1 MCGISGHL
9 GVTADQG
16 LIERLSRCDHASPV
30 APAVARVGTAA
41 LAVTAPADAARRALA
56 TSVSGRHTLVLD
68 GELYEPDDLREELVT
83 LGHDLT
89 GGDAAV
95 VLAAYGEWGP
105 EGLDRLEGSFALAV
119 HDRETDTL
127 TLARDPFGTRQLYVA
142 RVRGGEGGDGGET
155 AEAGGWIFSSTIRPI
170 LESGHHERRP
180 DDRTIYRY
188 LCFRV
193 HDDGP
198 ETFFSGIE
206 RVGAG
211 ETLTLTSAG
220 SESHT
225 WTSLRDD
232 LEATPEVRP
241 YGVRVIEDFRHLLT
255 AAVRRR
261 HAGRVATSLSGGI
274 DAAAIVSV
282 VDGLARTDAPTAH
295 HVQQTWSV
303 LFPETRADE
312 VRYVDDVVD
321 ALGDRVEAHRVE
333 PTPTDFKLDLRDFVR
348 LQEEPLVSTGAYT
361 QFRVM
366 RAAAASDMAPTAL
379 LDGHGGDETLG
390 GFGPH
395 HLVHL
400 RELSRSGG
408 AAGAAK
414 AAAELGR
421 SLDVLARRGGP
432 VVADRVRG
440 RRDVPMRSLLGAEFA
455 AAHADETY
463 AVERGSLHRRLLD
476 DVVAGSL
483 PARLRYA
490 DKNARHFGLRVRLPF
505 LDRDLVRFVF
515 ALPDEA
521 LIHEGWSKRV
531 LRDAMRGRV
540 PESVRRR
547 RDKIGAT
554 TPQGEWFMRLK
565 NHIYGV
571 FLSES
576 FAGRRYIDQSAV
588 LHAFEGWIKGTNSI
602 DSMTVWRM
610 LNLELWL
617 QEFFDEHDPAD
628 AEPDRVKTD
637 YEPNARKQ
645 LDLTL
650 DDGSV
655 VRRYPLRTDL
665 FAREDDL
672 EAKTLG
678 YLERFFAGLPEAGP
692 DHAAATGGQWFFF
705 ISEKIVAITQGRSF
719 FVWDITVGRPA
730 RILSRYVTRTPAGIG
745 LGSPFTMQLAI
756 EEAGLPR
763 VLYASAG
770 GFLGKLV
777 GKKGLFYDLVGGDI
791 RAIDGPTE
799 YSVYPANVSA
809 KLGPKD
815 PDDVAARLSAA
826 IRERVPEAYR
836 ATFGGTVVMDA
847 NDIGRNVLGKDA
859 AGPKERYEAMFA
871 DNPLGQGS
879 EQTPMAIV
887 FEKPST

>member
-1 MCGISGHL
+1 M
-9 GVTADQG
+9 
-16 LIERLSRCDHASPV
+16 
-30 APAVARVGTAA
+30 
-41 LAVTAPADAARRALA
+41 
-56 TSVSGRHTLVLD
+56 SGRLTLVLD
-68 GELYEPDDLREELVT
+68 GELYDTADLRDVLTT
-83 LGHDLT
+83 LGHEL
-89 GGDAAV
+89 GAGDAAL

-119 HDRETDTL
+119 HDRDTDAV
-127 TLARDPFGTRQLYVA
+127 TLARDPFGTRQLYAA
-142 RVRGGEGGDGGET
+142 RVGS
-155 AEAGGWIFSSTIRPI
+155 GGWLFASTIRPI

-180 DDRTIYRY
+180 NDRTIYRY

-198 ETFFSGIE
+198 ETFFEGIE

-211 ETLTLTSAG
+211 ESMTLTRDGGAERHLWS
-220 SESHT
+220 
-225 WTSLRDD
+225 SLVDE
-232 LEATPEVRP
+232 LEGTREPRP

-261 HAGRVATSLSGGI
+261 ATGTVATSLSGGI
-274 DAAAIVSV
+274 DAAAIVASSTV
-282 VDGLARTDAPTAH
+282 SPAPRRPRPPTCSRRGRCSSPRRAPTRCATSTTSSTH
-295 HVQQTWSV
+295 SVTASRPTGSSRPRPSSRRTCATSCASRRSRWSR
-303 LFPETRADE
+303 P
-312 VRYVDDVVD
+312 
-321 ALGDRVEAHRVE
+321 
-333 PTPTDFKLDLRDFVR
+333 
-348 LQEEPLVSTGAYT
+348 
-361 QFRVM
+361 
-366 RAAAASDMAPTAL
+366 APTRSSGSCVRRPSSDAAPTVL

-408 AAGAAK
+408 VSGAAG

-432 VVADRVRG
+432 VVADRLRG
-440 RRDVPMRSLLGAEFA
+440 RRDVPVRSLLGADFA
-455 AAHADETY
+455 AEHAEETY

-490 DKNARHFGLRVRLPF
+490 DKNARHFGLTVRLPF

-547 RDKIGAT
+547 RDKVGAT

-576 FAGRRYIDQSAV
+576 FADRPYVDQSAV

-628 AEPDRVKTD
+628 DEPARVKTD

-665 FAREDDL
+665 YAREDDL
-672 EAKTLG
+672 DAKTLA
-678 YLERFFAGLPEAGP
+678 YVERFFAGLPDAGIE
-692 DHAAATGGQWFFF
+692 HAAATQGQWFFF

-719 FVWDITVGRPA
+719 FIWDITVGRPA
-730 RILSRYVTRTPAGIG
+730 RVLSRYVTRTPAGIG

-770 GFLGKLV
+770 GFVGKLI
-777 GKKGLFYDLVGGDI
+777 GKRGLFYDLVGGDI

-836 ATFGGTVVMDA
+836 ETFGGTVVMDA

-859 AGPKERYEAMFA
+859 PGPKERYEAMFA
-871 DNPLGQGS
+871 DNPFGQGS

-887 FEKPST
+887 FEKPSA